1 MFGAGCLFFA
11 LLVLECLS
19 GGGGGGGGG
28 GGANSLT
35 GAGGGGG
42 GGGISLISTGGGGGG
57 GGGGVAFLFDWAINC
72 PAIRM
77 AVIIVKIFFIFKF
90 FAEMPP

>member
-11 LLVLECLS
+11 LLVLECLI

-42 GGGISLISTGGGGGG
+42 ISLISTGGGGG

>member
-1 MFGAGCLFFA
+1 MFGASCLFFA
-11 LLVLECLS
+11 LVVLECLI
-19 GGGGGGGGG
+19 GGGGGGG

-42 GGGISLISTGGGGGG
+42 ISLISTGGGGG

>member
-11 LLVLECLS
+11 LLVLECLI
-19 GGGGGGGGG
+19 GGGGGGG

-42 GGGISLISTGGGGGG
+42 ISLISTGGGGG